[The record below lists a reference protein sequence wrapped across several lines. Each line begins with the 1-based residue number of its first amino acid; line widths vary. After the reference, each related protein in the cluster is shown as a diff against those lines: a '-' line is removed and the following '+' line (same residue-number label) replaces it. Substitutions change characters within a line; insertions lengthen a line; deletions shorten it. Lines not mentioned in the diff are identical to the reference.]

1 MEYLEYLIDLFLHL
15 DKHLLS
21 IVNDYRT
28 WTYLILFVIIF
39 CETGL
44 VVTPFLPGDSLLFAA
59 EAIAATGAMNIWVLV
74 LILCVAA
81 FLGDTVNYGIGKYI
95 GKKAFEREHRFI
107 KRKYLIRT
115 NHFYETHG
123 GKTIVIARFIPI
135 IRTFAPFVAG
145 IGRMNYPRFLIYN
158 ILGGILWVFTCS
170 FAGYFFGNITVVKN
184 NFSVVIIAIIIISLL
199 PIVVEYCKY
208 LYNRKHQN
216 QIIK

>member
-1 MEYLEYLIDLFLHL
+1 
-15 DKHLLS
+15 
-21 IVNDYRT
+21 
-28 WTYLILFVIIF
+28 
-39 CETGL
+39 
-44 VVTPFLPGDSLLFAA
+44 
-59 EAIAATGAMNIWVLV
+59 
-74 LILCVAA
+74 
-81 FLGDTVNYGIGKYI
+81 
-95 GKKAFEREHRFI
+95 
-107 KRKYLIRT
+107 
-115 NHFYETHG
+115 
-123 GKTIVIARFIPI
+123 
-135 IRTFAPFVAG
+135 